1 MNVVKRPPEEYFLIG
16 SKQLD
21 DFKAVKVECY
31 AEKRVMKRAGDAYF
45 FGGAGISPGK
55 RAKSGTV
62 RSELARGNPTF
73 TSILEDYGE
82 EKNSQELLAMC
93 VAQTDVL

>member
-1 MNVVKRPPEEYFLIG
+1 MAKAAGANV
-16 SKQLD
+16 
-21 DFKAVKVECY
+21 AVTGTVGNLQ
-31 AEKRVMKRAGDAYF
+31 KRVMKRAGDAYF
-45 FGGAGISPGK
+45 FGGVGISPGK

-62 RSELARGNPTF
+62 RAELACSNPAF

-93 VAQTDVL
+93 VAQTDIYQPKN